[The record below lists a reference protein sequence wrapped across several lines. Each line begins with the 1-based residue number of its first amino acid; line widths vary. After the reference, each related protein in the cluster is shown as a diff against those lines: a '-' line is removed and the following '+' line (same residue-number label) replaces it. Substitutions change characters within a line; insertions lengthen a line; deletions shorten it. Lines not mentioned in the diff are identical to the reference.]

1 MKKIFILILLCL
13 WFHKIQAS
21 KLNEFELSYFPVA
34 VGNGLPDDAKL
45 SLISKMEQA
54 MTQNG
59 IGNLEYAERFVM
71 LAKCSVVERNIAPTT
86 PTRINQT
93 VEVTFLIGD
102 ALENKIF
109 ASSTFDLKGIGTNEH
124 KAWQSAFNNLNPSN
138 PQFKDL
144 FNIAEERI
152 AEYYSENC
160 QNIIKQANTLASTGK
175 YDEAIGLLMSVP
187 PICKDCINEAQST
200 AITIY
205 GQKIDSEGRTLLSK
219 AKNAWAANPTQEGA
233 QIAMSYLNMIP
244 SNSSAFNDTKE
255 LAETIETSNRTDK
268 NREYEMSL
276 QEYKDKRELKRRE
289 QADSHARA
297 MATIAACRSI
307 AEKKAENQQLTKVYL
322 NW

>member
-13 WFHKIQAS
+13 SFHKIQAS

-93 VEVTFLIGD
+93 VEVSFLIGD
-102 ALENKIF
+102 VLENKIF
-109 ASSTFDLKGIGTNEH
+109 ASSIFELKGIGTNEI
-124 KAWQSAFNNLNPSN
+124 KAWQMAFNSLKPSN
-138 PQFKDL
+138 PKFKEL
-144 FNIAEERI
+144 FQTAKKNIEA
-152 AEYYSENC
+152 YYPENC
-160 QNIIKQANTLASTGK
+160 QIIIDHAKTLASTGK
-175 YDEAIGLLMSVP
+175 YDDAISLLMSVP

-233 QIAMSYLNMIP
+233 LIAMSYLNMIP

-307 AEKKAENQQLTKVYL
+307 AEKKAENQQSTKIYL